1 MAAPPFKFTSH
12 DLNAS
17 IEVAKIIEDHGGIAS
32 QDELAVWLGY
42 KSKNNGAF
50 LSRIASARAFGL
62 LAGQSP
68 AMEPSLR
75 ARNIL
80 RPDFP
85 ATEQRARL
93 EAFEDVP
100 LYKAVLDHY
109 HGQALPDA
117 KGLRNALETR
127 WQIHTDRS
135 ASVMSRLMDSA
146 EQAGLFNAAGDRTR
160 MIRPSLGDSARRPV
174 ATQEPG
180 PSSTGASAVP
190 PAAAAQDARHHK
202 LIDGALDM
210 LPEIGAP
217 WPEGE
222 LDQWLRFFEAA
233 LRVVY
238 RVPAELPPDV
248 PSRTNSVAN
257 HD

>member
-1 MAAPPFKFTSH
+1 MVVAPAFKFTSH
-12 DLNAS
+12 DLDAS
-17 IEVAKIIEDHGGIAS
+17 IEVAKAIEDNGGIAS

-62 LAGQSP
+62 LTGQAG
-68 AMEPSLR
+68 ALEPSLR

-109 HGQALPDA
+109 HGETLPDA

-127 WQIHTDRS
+127 WQIHEDRS
-135 ASVMSRLMDSA
+135 TGVLGRLLDSA
-146 EQAGLFNAAGDRTR
+146 EQAGLFAVSGGRTR
-160 MIRPSLGDSARRPV
+160 MIRPSLGEAARRPAV
-174 ATQEPG
+174 
-180 PSSTGASAVP
+180 STGA
-190 PAAAAQDARHHK
+190 AAATPTSTRHPTSHGVADARHHK
-202 LIDGALDM
+202 VIDGVLDM
-210 LPEIGAP
+210 LPP
-217 WPEGE
+217 TDSDWPEPAMA
-222 LDQWLRFFEAA
+222 QWLSFFESA

-238 RVPAELPPDV
+238 RVPAPPTG
-248 PSRTNSVAN
+248 SRSTGSR
-257 HD
+257 DE